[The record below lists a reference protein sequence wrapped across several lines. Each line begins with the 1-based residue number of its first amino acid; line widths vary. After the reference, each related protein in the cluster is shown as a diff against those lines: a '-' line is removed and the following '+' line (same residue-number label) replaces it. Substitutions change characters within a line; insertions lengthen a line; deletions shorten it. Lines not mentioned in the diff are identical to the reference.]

1 MKTALTILLL
11 ALAVH
16 AVDSSAV
23 TNSPTTT
30 NAPVKIRF
38 QFKPI
43 LPK

>member
-1 MKTALTILLL
+1 MKTALAFLFLTLGAI
-11 ALAVH
+11 AQEIPPPA
-16 AVDSSAV
+16 
-23 TNSPTTT
+23 TT